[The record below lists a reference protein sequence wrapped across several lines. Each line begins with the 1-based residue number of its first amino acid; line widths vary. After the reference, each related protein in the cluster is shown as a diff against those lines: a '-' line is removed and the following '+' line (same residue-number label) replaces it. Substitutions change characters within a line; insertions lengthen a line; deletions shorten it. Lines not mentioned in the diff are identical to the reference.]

1 MIYLILLAMV
11 GILIL
16 ILYLKGRGLMQT
28 PDEAELCSY
37 ITFRTAE
44 LVQRDRNVED
54 KIAAKL
60 SENMKQMGFTMPLV
74 VRSSNYHGL
83 YKSEK
88 LKFFIM
94 MGVIQ
99 ENHADWLIT
108 IDSGSARDPRP
119 PYDAKPTRDFLN
131 ALNQALQQH
140 SSISELKWYK
150 REAYHGAKYDTYYDQ
165 PIV

>member
-44 LVQRDRNVED
+44 LVVED
-54 KIAAKL
+54 EIAAKL

-74 VRSSNYHGL
+74 ARSSNYHGL

-99 ENHADWLIT
+99 EDHADWLIT

-140 SSISELKWYK
+140 SRISELKWYK
-150 REAYHGAKYDTYYDQ
+150 REAYHRAKYDIYYDQ